1 MADSRASIE
10 LVEFIVKALVSD
22 AEAVKVTAQ
31 DDGRLLELETA
42 DDDRGRVIGRQ
53 GRVAK
58 AMRAVLGASRDGADC
73 RLDIVD

>member
-1 MADSRASIE
+1 MATPAE
-10 LVEFIVKALVSD
+10 LIAFIAKGIVSD
-22 AEAVKVTAQ
+22 KDAVNVNEV
-31 DDGRLLELETA
+31 DGGSMLELETA

-58 AMRAVLGASRDGADC
+58 AMRAVLGASRKGGDI